1 MRFSFLVVL
10 LLSGNAVI
18 AQSSAKSPKE
28 TIDKHYFG
36 ISTGYQHKPR
46 LINGLPVHG
55 KTSPGLDNAFI
66 TELTFGKRLVKSLY
80 LEAGLNY
87 TYEVSDW
94 GGRYQS
100 IRYPNISYQN
110 LDYSQKIMLPIGLRY
125 KSNGSTFRVTAAA
138 HMVLGNIANFST
150 NEDRTYE
157 NETVIDRYENRSVD
171 FFERGGGFL
180 RAHLGLEYQ
189 LNNQW
194 HLRLEVPA
202 YATPSFISK
211 NGWIYTPAVHIGI
224 FKTFFKRS

>member
-1 MRFSFLVVL
+1 MRFTFLMAL
-10 LLSGNAVI
+10 LLGSSAAI
-18 AQSSAKSPKE
+18 AQQPVESSKQ
-28 TIDKHYFG
+28 TNVNHYFG
-36 ISTGYQHKPR
+36 LSIGYQDKPR
-46 LINGLPVHG
+46 LLNGPSTQG
-55 KTSPGLDNAFI
+55 KSSPGLDNAFI
-66 TELTFGKRLVKSLY
+66 TELSFGKRLVKSLY

-87 TYEVSDW
+87 TYEVRDW

-100 IRYPNISYQN
+100 IRNPNISYQN
-110 LDYSQKIMLPIGLRY
+110 LDYSQKIMLPVGLRY

-157 NETVIDRYENRSVD
+157 NETVVDRYQNRSVD
-171 FFERGGGFL
+171 YFERGGGYL

-202 YATPSFISK
+202 FATPSRLGR
-211 NGWIYTPAVHIGI
+211 NAWVYTPSIHIGI
-224 FKTFFKRS
+224 FKTFIKR